1 MVIVLVI
8 LILACLGC
16 ILAMKA
22 QHARMCRAQKR
33 DRMKTVFIKG
43 LSREIRTHL
52 HSVSGLAEIISKDDL
67 YLSKTEKRTISSQIK
82 YNTSLISTL
91 LDEVAV
97 FSEENGGHQLEDER
111 FSPNIV
117 CQHCID
123 ANRSMV
129 HEGVRLSFRR
139 ELTDNEFVSA
149 DRHIV
154 EFIMNKL
161 MQCAC
166 QFTEKGEITVGC
178 HRGDPAHLIVFFV
191 QDTGGGIPED
201 RRDILFKWFEDPDEM
216 CEPTEFD
223 LSVAQR
229 LAAKVG
235 GYLRWDSQ
243 YKNGTRME
251 FTLPVR

>member
-1 MVIVLVI
+1 MNL
-8 LILACLGC
+8 
-16 ILAMKA
+16 
-22 QHARMCRAQKR
+22 
-33 DRMKTVFIKG
+33 
-43 LSREIRTHL
+43 
-52 HSVSGLAEIISKDDL
+52 
-67 YLSKTEKRTISSQIK
+67 QIK

-154 EFIMNKL
+154 ELIMNKL

-216 CEPTEFD
+216 YEIGYEDCFFGNGVTLVEWADLIKELMPENTVWIEMRKDNSRGFD
-223 LSVAQR
+223 H
-229 LAAKVG
+229 
-235 GYLRWDSQ
+235 
-243 YKNGTRME
+243 RMISIKSGE
-251 FTLPVR
+251 NK